1 MNIGHN
7 HPESVDRLFGPADAA
22 SGLRLPTSTLRLY
35 SVKFSTLLSDHAR
48 PRDRSGRPG
57 RRRYTADD
65 LEILARARDLV
76 RSGRSFKEALVE
88 MGGTPPEE
96 EEEDGDQNN
105 VAEPRADSYAAASSH
120 RNMQTEQTVLVTR
133 RLVESATEGW
143 RALAAQKGEE
153 IDRLRREIEILEWEI
168 TEMRRPWWQRLFSGD

>member
-1 MNIGHN
+1 MNNGHN
-7 HPESVDRLFGPADAA
+7 HPGGAEPLFGPADAA

-65 LEILARARDLV
+65 LEVLARARDLV
-76 RSGRSFKEALVE
+76 RSGRSFKEALVA

-96 EEEDGDQNN
+96 QSADQNI
-105 VAEPRADSYAAASSH
+105 VADSQTDSS
-120 RNMQTEQTVLVTR
+120 TVADIRRSVPTDQAVLATR
-133 RLVESATEGW
+133 QLVESATEGW

-153 IDRLRREIEILEWEI
+153 IDRLQREIETLEWELS
-168 TEMRRPWWQRLFSGD
+168 EMRRPWWQRLFSGN